1 MIKAIALDDELP
13 ALKVIENFCGKTDL
27 IRLDKT
33 FIRPGEALQYIQ
45 QFPVDLLFLDI
56 NMPALTGIEF
66 YKSVKTGP
74 NEPTSPTGPMVIFT
88 TAYSEY
94 AVEGFSLNAVDYL
107 LKPFTFER
115 FLQAVNKAAEYFQY
129 LQQKAT
135 LPPEYLFLRADYS
148 LVKIE
153 IAAIR
158 FIEGMDDYLKIH
170 LQDNTPVLV
179 RMTMKAI
186 LAQLPVRQ
194 FIRVHRSYIVAL
206 SRIINIRNK
215 VIYLE
220 EKEIPIGVSYEKN
233 FFNQFPK

>member
-1 MIKAIALDDELP
+1 MIIAIALDDELP
-13 ALKVIENFCGKTDL
+13 ALKVIENFCGKTSL

-45 QFPVDLLFLDI
+45 QHPIDLLFLDI
-56 NMPALTGIEF
+56 NMPSLTGIEF
-66 YKSVKTGP
+66 YKSLQTDV
-74 NEPTSPTGPMVIFT
+74 MVIFT

-107 LKPFTFER
+107 LKPFTFDR
-115 FLQAVNKAAEYFQY
+115 FQQAVNKATEYFEY
-129 LQQKAT
+129 RQQKDT
-135 LPPEYLFLRADYS
+135 IPSGYLFLRADYS

-153 IAAIR
+153 IAGIR

-170 LQDNTPVLV
+170 LQDKSPVLV

-194 FIRVHRSYIVAL
+194 FIRVHRSYIIAL
-206 SRIINIRNK
+206 NRIINIRNK
-215 VIYLE
+215 TIYLE
-220 EKEIPIGVSYEKN
+220 EKEIPVGVSYEKE

>member
-13 ALKVIENFCGKTDL
+13 ALKVIENFCGKTSL

-45 QFPVDLLFLDI
+45 QHPIDLLFLDI
-56 NMPALTGIEF
+56 NMPSLTGIEF
-66 YKSVKTGP
+66 YKSLQTDV
-74 NEPTSPTGPMVIFT
+74 MVIFT

-107 LKPFTFER
+107 LKPFTFDR
-115 FLQAVNKAAEYFQY
+115 FQQAVNKAAEYFEY
-129 LQQKAT
+129 RQQKDT
-135 LPPEYLFLRADYS
+135 IPSGYLFLRADYS

-153 IAAIR
+153 IAGIR

-170 LQDNTPVLV
+170 LQDKSPVLV

-194 FIRVHRSYIVAL
+194 FIRVHRSYIIAL
-206 SRIINIRNK
+206 NRIINIRNK
-215 VIYLE
+215 TIYLE
-220 EKEIPIGVSYEKN
+220 EKEIPIGVSYEKE